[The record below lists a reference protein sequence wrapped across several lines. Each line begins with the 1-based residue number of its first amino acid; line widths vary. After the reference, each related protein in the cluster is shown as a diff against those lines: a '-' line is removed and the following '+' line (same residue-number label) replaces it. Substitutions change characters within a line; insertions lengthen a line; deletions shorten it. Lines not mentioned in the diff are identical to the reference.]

1 MRSPLRL
8 VINLGRENGGSTL
21 QIYSM
26 IAQMTHTSAL
36 PRFILAF
43 VAGFL
48 SVLLFH
54 QGMLA
59 LLHTLAIASRPP
71 YPTNPTQPFG
81 IPQVW
86 SSAFW
91 GGVWGIVFAT
101 VAIRFRQERYWLA
114 ALLFGAIAPTLVA
127 WFIIAPLKGQPVAG
141 GFQPAAMVTSL
152 LVNGAWGVGTAL
164 LLRLLLKLKL
174 AT

>member
-1 MRSPLRL
+1 
-8 VINLGRENGGSTL
+8 
-21 QIYSM
+21 
-26 IAQMTHTSAL
+26 MTANSAL
-36 PRFILAF
+36 PRFLLAF

-48 SVLLFH
+48 SVLVFH

-59 LLHTLAIASRPP
+59 LLHSLAITPRSP

-81 IPQVW
+81 LPQIL

-101 VAIRFRQERYWLA
+101 LAVRFRRDTRYWVA

-127 WFIIAPLKGQPVAG
+127 WFVVAPLKNQPIAG
-141 GFQPAAMVTSL
+141 GFQPAAMVTGL

-164 LLRLLLKLKL
+164 LLRLFSKLKS
-174 AT
+174 AI